1 MRNAPV
7 VLLTSIALAWIGGCE
22 MPRTRGFETELRVAD
37 KQTGEPLTGALLVRI
52 LKESEPV
59 AASAFAP
66 PTSKRWTHT
75 VEILPVRSGTKVT
88 QEPLDRVRYIDLMHS
103 EVNDLRFEYSL
114 WAPGH
119 AGQVFT
125 AEQVEAGRLSIPV
138 AAALASRR
146 ELWRMC
152 EYFDREILPY
162 LPSDAP
168 NRRALL
174 TILRAQLVLLRDSG
188 MSNLGVAGRLRR
200 VEAALAE
207 TSSPIADTSQ

>member
-1 MRNAPV
+1 MRQAIIV
-7 VLLTSIALAWIGGCE
+7 VVTTLILIWSAGCE
-22 MPRTRGFETELRVAD
+22 MPRTRGFETEVEVTEERTRA
-37 KQTGEPLTGALLVRI
+37 PLESALLVRI

-75 VEILPVRSGTKVT
+75 VDILPVRSGTRVV
-88 QEPLDRVRYIDLMHS
+88 QEPLDRVRYVDLMHS

-119 AGQVFT
+119 AGRVFT
-125 AEQVEAGRLSIPV
+125 PEQVRAGKLSVP
-138 AAALASRR
+138 AASSLASRR

-162 LPSDAP
+162 LPPDAP
-168 NRRALL
+168 HRRALL
-174 TILRAQLVLLRDSG
+174 TIVRDQLTELRRGG
-188 MSNLGVAGRLRR
+188 MGSLGVAGRLRR
-200 VEAALAE
+200 VEAALGE
-207 TSSPIADTSQ
+207 TLNPIAEAAN